1 MTKKKSERE
10 ALWTW
15 VIVITLLVTIGGIG
29 LWFGMQ
35 K

>member
-1 MTKKKSERE
+1 MAEKSKRE

-15 VIVITLLVTIGGIG
+15 VIVITLLVTIGGLG